1 MTFRAYKKTGTGK
14 LTAASGY
21 WEIYGSNSSAP
32 TSSSSGTEI
41 GSGWSGV
48 SSITFNIASSAKYN
62 YYTVAFN
69 PSEYPLYNDNPVAAS
84 ATVTVVVD
92 GQNGQDGSAAN
103 TQYTDIRFRGV
114 WNSSTRYYYATASS
128 IGLSNYK
135 NPSNAYVRDQV
146 IYKGGVYLVKTVNSG
161 GVYGQTPSSSSS
173 YWELVSSVSAMA
185 INTLLADN
193 AVLGAFHFSNNVFWS
208 GDGGSSS
215 SAAKLYMNSSTGEFR
230 ASNGTFTGTVNA
242 KAGTFKD
249 LYFEN
254 CFTKNRFLN
263 ITHLNRSSSDIDDPK
278 YGDTY
283 CSNGRLYSYQSDG
296 WEDAL
301 ELYTSSTNAISVY
314 ANPSYSKIIH
324 MTGAKR
330 GYTNMLILPSV
341 SEDNY
346 GTEMTIV
353 CRQYPS
359 IRAITGTEGDLHI
372 VTYDSRGSTYTDER
386 TLVLAKGNNGG
397 ILNVVSTPQGWLITN
412 CSHDGCSDSGIILK
426 FKVQYNGSSY
436 AVVSSSI
443 HSIYNFNNSK
453 ISCTRSGAGA
463 VGITITSGTNYF
475 WAPCDVRVYGSYRT
489 ETVSGSNAHPI
500 YATLISYSTGVTAL
514 NISVQLADDATLNDG
529 NFYVDIYGGFAQY
542 IGNKPT

>member
-1 MTFRAYKKTGTGK
+1 
-14 LTAASGY
+14 
-21 WEIYGSNSSAP
+21 
-32 TSSSSGTEI
+32 
-41 GSGWSGV
+41 
-48 SSITFNIASSAKYN
+48 
-62 YYTVAFN
+62 
-69 PSEYPLYNDNPVAAS
+69 
-84 ATVTVVVD
+84 
-92 GQNGQDGSAAN
+92 
-103 TQYTDIRFRGV
+103 
-114 WNSSTRYYYATASS
+114 
-128 IGLSNYK
+128 
-135 NPSNAYVRDQV
+135 
-146 IYKGGVYLVKTVNSG
+146 
-161 GVYGQTPSSSSS
+161 
-173 YWELVSSVSAMA
+173 MA

-283 CSNGRLYSYQSDG
+283 CSNSRLYSYQSDG

-301 ELYTSSTNAISVY
+301 KLYTSSTNAISVY

-330 GYTNMLILPSV
+330 GYTNKLILPSV

-397 ILNVVSTPQGWLITN
+397 ILNVVSTP
-412 CSHDGCSDSGIILK
+412 
-426 FKVQYNGSSY
+426 
-436 AVVSSSI
+436 
-443 HSIYNFNNSK
+443 
-453 ISCTRSGAGA
+453 
-463 VGITITSGTNYF
+463 
-475 WAPCDVRVYGSYRT
+475 
-489 ETVSGSNAHPI
+489 
-500 YATLISYSTGVTAL
+500 
-514 NISVQLADDATLNDG
+514 
-529 NFYVDIYGGFAQY
+529 
-542 IGNKPT
+542 